1 MRVIIEVEDKKK
13 MITIVIKTVRIVSAK
28 WQVGVIVKVKLTG
41 IV

>member
-28 WQVGVIVKVKLTG
+28 WQVVVIVKVKLTG